1 MNFNKELFRLI
12 KAVKLNFYL
21 LVLSGILIAVVTL
34 ALAFLL
40 SNIINSVFLTNQTL
54 PEVKSLLLGFLLVAV
69 LKLLLH
75 FLEGSLSS
83 SVIAYVKTS
92 VREKIVKHVFD
103 IGPLLLKSEQTGEL
117 ANTLIKGVDKLEEY
131 FAKFLPQL
139 FNALLIPLLILIFV
153 FPIDLLTAI
162 IFVVTA
168 PIIPLFMY
176 LIGNAA
182 QKLNNKQWESL
193 SRMSAYF
200 FDVLLG
206 LQTLKLFNKTNETVS
221 KIFDVTNSFRIK
233 TMNVLRVAFLSALV
247 LEVAATISMAVVAVS
262 IGLRLLSGN
271 FNFQEAL
278 FILIIAPEFYLPMR
292 KLGAG
297 YHAGMEGIAAFERI
311 KDFIPQEDTLIHISK
326 SELASE
332 KEFTAEYSLEIKNV
346 SFTYPAREKPAIDDV
361 SFTIEQS
368 KITALVGLSGSGKST
383 IMNLLLRFFEP
394 TKGTISIGNQN
405 ISEVNKEVWR
415 KNISWVSQNPHVFN
429 KSILENIKI
438 ANESATDE
446 EVIEAARKARLHDR
460 IMKLPQQYS
469 SRLGENGAKFSGGEV
484 QRLAI
489 ARAHLRNS
497 KILLVDEPTANLD
510 PIIEEEILKDLFHLY
525 EGKTT
530 LVIAHRLNTIINAD
544 KIIVLKEGKLLD
556 YDTHDNL
563 ISRDSYYKKMLES
576 YYA

>member
-1 MNFNKELFRLI
+1 MNFNKELFSLI

-21 LVLSGILIAVVTL
+21 LVLTGILIAVATL

-40 SNIINSVFLTNQTL
+40 SNIINSVFLTNKTL
-54 PEVKSLLLGFLLVAV
+54 PEVKSLLLGFLVVAV

-83 SVIAYVKTS
+83 SLIAYVKTS
-92 VREKIVKHVFD
+92 VREKIVKQVFD

-117 ANTLIKGVDKLEEY
+117 VNTLIKGVDKLEEY

-139 FNALLIPLLILIFV
+139 FNALLIPILILIFV

-168 PIIPLFMY
+168 PVIPLFMY

-182 QKLNNKQWESL
+182 QKLNNKQWQSL

-247 LEVAATISMAVVAVS
+247 LEVASTISVAVVAVS

-297 YHAGMEGIAAFERI
+297 YHAGMEGVAAFERI
-311 KDFIPQEDTLIHISK
+311 KDFLPPEHFYSSTPKITQAENI
-326 SELASE
+326 
-332 KEFTAEYSLEIKNV
+332 EFNADCSLEIKNV
-346 SFTYPAREKPAIDDV
+346 SFTYPDREKPAIDDI
-361 SFTIEQS
+361 SFSIERD
-368 KITALVGLSGSGKST
+368 KITALVGQSGSGKST
-383 IMNLLLRFFEP
+383 TMNLLLRFFEP
-394 TKGTISIGNQN
+394 TRGTISVDNQN
-405 ISEVNKEVWR
+405 ISEINADDWR

-429 KSILENIKI
+429 KSIFDNIKI
-438 ANESATDE
+438 ANESATAD
-446 EVIEAARKARLHDR
+446 EVIEAAKKARLHER
-460 IMKLPQQYS
+460 IMLLPQQYS
-469 SRLGENGAKFSGGEV
+469 SRLGEYGAKFSGGEV

-544 KIIVLKEGKLLD
+544 KVIVLKEGKLLD
-556 YDTHDNL
+556 YNSHDNL

>member
-1 MNFNKELFRLI
+1 MNFNKELFSLI

-21 LVLSGILIAVVTL
+21 LILTGILIAVATL

-40 SNIINSVFLTNQTL
+40 SNIINSVFLTNKTL
-54 PEVKSLLLGFLLVAV
+54 PEVRSLLLGFLFVAV
-69 LKLLLH
+69 LKLLLQ
-75 FLEGSLSS
+75 FLEGSFSS

-92 VREKIVKHVFD
+92 VREKIVKQVFD

-139 FNALLIPLLILIFV
+139 FNALLIPILILIFV

-182 QKLNNKQWESL
+182 QKLNNKQWQSL

-200 FDVLLG
+200 FDVLIG

-247 LEVAATISMAVVAVS
+247 LEVAATISVAVVAVS

-297 YHAGMEGIAAFERI
+297 YHAGMEGVAAFERI
-311 KDFIPQEDTLIHISK
+311 KDFIPQEGTLISIPK

-346 SFTYPAREKPAIDDV
+346 SFTFPARDKPAIDDV
-361 SFTIEQS
+361 SFTIEKN

-405 ISEVNKEVWR
+405 ISEVNAEVWR

-469 SRLGENGAKFSGGEV
+469 SRLGEYGAKFSGGEV

>member
-21 LVLSGILIAVVTL
+21 LVLSGILIAVAAL

-40 SNIINSVFLTNQTL
+40 SKIINSVFLTNQTL

-92 VREKIVKHVFD
+92 VREKIVKHIFD

-182 QKLNNKQWESL
+182 QKLNNKQWQSL

-247 LEVAATISMAVVAVS
+247 LEVAATISVAVVAVS

-311 KDFIPQEDTLIHISK
+311 KDFIPQEGTLIHISK

-332 KEFTAEYSLEIKNV
+332 KEFIADYSLEIKNV
-346 SFTYPAREKPAIDDV
+346 SFTYPTRDKPAIDDV
-361 SFTIEQS
+361 SFTIEQN

-383 IMNLLLRFFEP
+383 IINLLLRFFEP
-394 TKGTISIGNQN
+394 TNGTISIGNQN
-405 ISEVNKEVWR
+405 ISGVNTEVWC

-429 KSILENIKI
+429 KTILENIKI

>member
-1 MNFNKELFRLI
+1 MNFNRELFRLI

-21 LVLSGILIAVVTL
+21 LVLTGILIAVATL
-34 ALAFLL
+34 GLAFLL
-40 SNIINSVFLTNQTL
+40 SNIINSIFLTNKTL
-54 PEVKSLLLGFLLVAV
+54 PEVMPLLLGFLLVAV
-69 LKLLLH
+69 LKLLLQ
-75 FLEGSLSS
+75 FLEGSFSS

-92 VREKIVKHVFD
+92 VREKIVAQIFD
-103 IGPLLLKSEQTGEL
+103 TGPLLLKSEQTGEL
-117 ANTLIKGVDKLEEY
+117 ANTIIKGVDKLEEY
-131 FAKFLPQL
+131 FTKFLPQL
-139 FNALLIPLLILIFV
+139 FSALLIPILILIFV

-162 IFVVTA
+162 IFIVTA

-182 QKLNNKQWESL
+182 QKLNNKQWQSL

-206 LQTLKLFNKTNETVS
+206 LQTLKLFNRTNETVS

-247 LEVAATISMAVVAVS
+247 LEVAATISVAVVAVS

-271 FNFQEAL
+271 FDFQEAL
-278 FILIIAPEFYLPMR
+278 FILISAPEFYLPMR

-297 YHAGMEGIAAFERI
+297 YHAGMEGVAAFERI
-311 KDFIPQEDTLIHISK
+311 KDLIPQEGTPIHTLK
-326 SELASE
+326 SEPASGM
-332 KEFTAEYSLEIKNV
+332 EFTADYSIEIKNI
-346 SFTYPAREKPAIDDV
+346 SFTYPGREKPAVDDV
-361 SFTIEQS
+361 TFSIERN
-368 KITALVGLSGSGKST
+368 KTTALVGLSGSGKST

-394 TKGTISIGNQN
+394 TKGTISIHNQN
-405 ISEVNKEVWR
+405 IWEVDAEVWR

-429 KSILENIKI
+429 NSILENIKI
-438 ANESATDE
+438 ANESATEE
-446 EVIEAARKARLHDR
+446 EVIEAAKKARLHDR
-460 IMKLPQQYS
+460 IMRLPQKYS
-469 SRLGENGAKFSGGEV
+469 SRLGEYGAKFSGGEV

-510 PIIEEEILKDLFHLY
+510 PIVEEEILKDLFHLY

-530 LVIAHRLNTIINAD
+530 LVIAHRLNTIINAN
-544 KIIVLKEGKLLD
+544 KIIVLKEGNLLD
-556 YDTHDNL
+556 YDSHNNL
-563 ISRDSYYKKMLES
+563 MARDSYYKKMVES